1 MASRLYKAGI
11 TRPWTRHV
19 QPCHYTGKLQA
30 HKLEYELYSYYHAN
44 YIHTASPNRQVD
56 DNLYMTLPEGT
67 GVSANFTRLNKA
79 INGLNQPSYEDL
91 Q

>member
-1 MASRLYKAGI
+1 LIKA
-11 TRPWTRHV
+11 
-19 QPCHYTGKLQA
+19 GKLQA
-30 HKLEYELYSYYHAN
+30 HKLQYELYSYCHAN
-44 YIHTASPNRQVD
+44 YIDTASPNHQVD

-67 GVSANFTRLNKA
+67 DVSANFTRLNKA